1 MVDDFTQVIAA
12 LDLVFDL
19 PEDLPNFVFDGV
31 RAGGLL
37 RETVQIGEELLID
50 EIADVIASQCLVV
63 V

>member
-1 MVDDFTQVIAA
+1 MVDDFTQVISA
-12 LDLVFDL
+12 LNFVLDL

-50 EIADVIASQCLVV
+50 EIADVVASQCLVV